1 MDPQQ
6 ASSLLVTKYL
16 QIYKGKFQ
24 LIPQTE
30 LIFASEKKWPMR
42 LTGLHGQKRVQS
54 RLRAEAGTDPL
65 GHTLESK
72 VLCLLVHVLI
82 YHSLV
87 SFLHDYHGLLWREGL
102 RFVCVKGL
110 AFLN

>member
-1 MDPQQ
+1 MVSKNITALFPEVDPQQ

-16 QIYKGKFQ
+16 QVYKGKFQ

-54 RLRAEAGTDPL
+54 RLRAQRQVQT
-65 GHTLESK
+65 H
-72 VLCLLVHVLI
+72 
-82 YHSLV
+82 
-87 SFLHDYHGLLWREGL
+87 
-102 RFVCVKGL
+102 
-110 AFLN
+110 